1 VADGAWKFGTV
12 RVTAFVGHCVA
23 VRVGSGGC
31 GIGSGQTAAVG
42 ATPVAWQALSS
53 NCAHK
58 TATSARGR
66 RTVRAAGEEAGAGA
80 WVIDDSVVM
89 DAG

>member
-1 VADGAWKFGTV
+1 MGRAQCVADGAWKFGMV
-12 RVTAFVGHCVA
+12 RTA

-31 GIGSGQTAAVG
+31 GIGSGHTAAVG

-53 NCAHK
+53 NCAHR
-58 TATSARGR
+58 TAISARGR